1 MNILNVNKNKQIEIN
16 IVRKTKVFK
25 IKSKDLINFNM
36 KLIILR

>member
-25 IKSKDLINFNM
+25 IKSKD
-36 KLIILR
+36 